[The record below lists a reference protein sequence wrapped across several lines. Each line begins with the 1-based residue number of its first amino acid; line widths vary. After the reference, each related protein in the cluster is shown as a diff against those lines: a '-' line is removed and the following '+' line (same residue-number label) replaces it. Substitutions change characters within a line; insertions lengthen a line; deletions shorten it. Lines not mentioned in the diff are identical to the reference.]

1 MKAPGR
7 TAMCAK
13 MVWDGLSL
21 VTLHA
26 RHAARAPA
34 NLSHN
39 LRTRICHCQLGDY
52 NYTTRRVLISKN

>member
-1 MKAPGR
+1 MKAPGNVL
-7 TAMCAK
+7 TSFGMACH
-13 MVWDGLSL
+13 LF
-21 VTLHA
+21 TLHA

-52 NYTTRRVLISKN
+52 NYTTQRVLISKN